1 MLNNGVILNINEPV
15 MARDAI
21 KETRR
26 IQLIEATID
35 VVARTGFSDLTL
47 AQVAETARL
56 STGIVN
62 FYFKSKDTLLAATL
76 EHMVVE
82 YRRYWRANVAAAGPG
97 PAEKLTA
104 LLEGDF
110 GRLVANRKTVTVWYA
125 FWGETR
131 WRPDFMI
138 LCQGLN
144 GEFQAVATDL
154 FRQVVG
160 ETGAHD
166 PRLLAKGF
174 SAMSDGL
181 WLDML
186 INPKETDREMA
197 RRVMRAFL
205 HGLFPA
211 VFAADAAQASSAA

>member
-1 MLNNGVILNINEPV
+1 

-26 IQLIEATID
+26 VQLIEATID
-35 VVARTGFSDLTL
+35 VIARAGFSDLTL

-62 FYFKSKDTLLAATL
+62 FYFKSKDALLAATL
-76 EHMVVE
+76 EHMVGE

-97 PAEKLTA
+97 PAEKLVA
-104 LLEGDF
+104 MLEGDF

-131 WRPDFMI
+131 WRPDFMT
-138 LCQGLN
+138 LCQDLN
-144 GEFQAVATDL
+144 REFQGVATDL
-154 FRQVVG
+154 FTQL
-160 ETGAHD
+160 GAED
-166 PRLLAKGF
+166 PVLIAKGF

-186 INPKETDREMA
+186 INPKGTDRDVA
-197 RRVMRAFL
+197 RRVVRRFL
-205 HGLFPA
+205 HGLFPDH
-211 VFAADAAQASSAA
+211 FAADAAEAATSAA

>member
-1 MLNNGVILNINEPV
+1 

-21 KETRR
+21 KEARR
-26 IQLIEATID
+26 VQLIEATID
-35 VVARTGFSDLTL
+35 VIARAGFSDLTL

-62 FYFKSKDTLLAATL
+62 FYFKSKDALLAATL
-76 EHMVVE
+76 EHMVGE
-82 YRRYWRANVAAAGPG
+82 YGRYWRSNVAAAGPG
-97 PAEKLTA
+97 PAEKLVA
-104 LLEGDF
+104 MLEGDF

-131 WRPDFMI
+131 WRPDFMA

-144 GEFQAVATDL
+144 REFQATAAGL
-154 FRQVVG
+154 FR
-160 ETGAHD
+160 ELIGAA
-166 PRLLAKGF
+166 PMEAREPVLLAKGF

-186 INPKETDREMA
+186 INPTETDRETA

-205 HGLFPA
+205 HGLFPTR
-211 VFAADAAQASSAA
+211 FSADAAEASSSAA

>member
-1 MLNNGVILNINEPV
+1 

-26 IQLIEATID
+26 VELIAATID
-35 VVARTGFSDLTL
+35 VIARAGFSDLTL

-62 FYFKSKDTLLAATL
+62 FYFKSKDALLAATL
-76 EHMVVE
+76 EHMVGE
-82 YRRYWRANVAAAGPG
+82 YRRYWRANVAAASG
-97 PAEKLTA
+97 PAEKLSA
-104 LLEGDF
+104 MLEGDF

-131 WRPDFMI
+131 WRPDFMT

-144 GEFQAVATDL
+144 REFQGVAADL
-154 FRQVVG
+154 FR
-160 ETGAHD
+160 EIITDDRD
-166 PRLLAKGF
+166 PVLLAKGF

-181 WLDML
+181 
-186 INPKETDREMA
+186 
-197 RRVMRAFL
+197 
-205 HGLFPA
+205 
-211 VFAADAAQASSAA
+211 